1 LALAPL
7 MEPVAAEVLL
17 KLATLALLLKV
28 VMVEMA
34 LHLLYLVLQ

>member
-1 LALAPL
+1 